1 MKKIFLIALI
11 ATLALSNNVQAQ
23 SKRAARVK
31 YVLENMDIDGAQQKK
46 LKPLLE
52 KYLEEKKIQTAPYED
67 MKDDLKPKIEA
78 GSLSDKQADKL
89 LKLKWEADQKELN
102 LKKQYEVKFRT
113 VLSASKTYRC
123 FDLLND
129 KKSKYLGTKE

>member
-1 MKKIFLIALI
+1 MKKILLIALF
-11 ATLALSNNVQAQ
+11 ATLGLSLNAFAQ
-23 SKRAARVK
+23 SKRAARVQ
-31 YVLENMDIDGAQQKK
+31 YVLKNIGIDAAQQKK

-52 KYLEEKKIQTAPYED
+52 KYLEEKKAQTAPYED
-67 MKDDLKPKIEA
+67 LKDDLKPKIEA
-78 GSLSDKQADKL
+78 GMLSDKQADKL

-102 LKKQYEVKFRT
+102 LKKQYEVRFRT
-113 VLSASKTYRC
+113 VLSASKTFQC